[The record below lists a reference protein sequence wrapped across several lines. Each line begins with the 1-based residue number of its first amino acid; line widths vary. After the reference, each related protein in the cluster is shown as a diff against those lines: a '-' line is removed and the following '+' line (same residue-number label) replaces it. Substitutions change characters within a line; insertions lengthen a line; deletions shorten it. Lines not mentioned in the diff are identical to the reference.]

1 MERGKRIMAD
11 SFKLKIDVK
20 PSMFHGKTVR
30 KAIGQ
35 SLWYKIRDRL
45 LEEDTP
51 QCSICGFV
59 PKQDETCKIH
69 IHEQEEYDFDH
80 IVVKLIGLNLIC
92 ANCHAFHHFGFTQ
105 IYSSKEKMQQLIEH
119 FIKVNGCSINEF
131 EEYKR
136 SLSFKRLPTILDLYP
151 KKNNTVSK
159 LSLEDMLSGS
169 YTVKFAIVGDIPL
182 KSEVIEKLNKKGL
195 YFQYN

>member
-20 PSMFHGKTVR
+20 PSLFHGKTVR

-35 SLWYKIRDRL
+35 SLWYKIRDWL

-51 QCSICGFV
+51 QCSICGFI
-59 PKQDETCKIH
+59 PKQDETNKIH
-69 IHEQEEYDFDH
+69 IHEQEEYDFDN
-80 IVVKLIGLNLIC
+80 IVVKLTGLNLIC
-92 ANCHAFHHFGFTQ
+92 ANCHAFNHFGFTQ
-105 IYSSKEKMQQLIEH
+105 IYSSKEKMQQLSEH

-136 SLSFKRLPTILDLYP
+136 SLSFIRLPTNLDLCS
-151 KKNNTVSK
+151 KNNTVNK

>member
-1 MERGKRIMAD
+1 MEKYKH
-11 SFKLKIDVK
+11 FKLKIEAK
-20 PSMFHGKTVR
+20 PSIFHGKTVR
-30 KAIGQ
+30 KTIGQ
-35 SLWYKIRDRL
+35 SLWYKIRAQL
-45 LEEDTP
+45 LKRDTP
-51 QCSICGFV
+51 QCSICGFI
-59 PKQDETCKIH
+59 PESDETNKIH
-69 IHEQEEYDFDH
+69 IHEQEEYDFEN

-131 EEYKR
+131 KEYKR
-136 SLSFKRLPTILDLYP
+136 SLSFKRLPTNLDLSP
-151 KKNNTVSK
+151 KNNTVNK
-159 LSLEDMLSGS
+159 LSLQDMLTGN

-195 YFQYN
+195 YFENN

>member
-1 MERGKRIMAD
+1 MDEFAH
-11 SFKLKIDVK
+11 FKLKIDAK

-45 LEEDTP
+45 LKEETP
-51 QCSICGFV
+51 QCSICRFI
-59 PKQDETCKIH
+59 PEQNETNKIH
-69 IHEQEEYDFDH
+69 IHEQEEYDFEN
-80 IVVKLIGLNLIC
+80 IVVKLTGLKLIC

-131 EEYKR
+131 KEYKR
-136 SLSFKRLPTILDLYP
+136 SLVFKRLPANLDSSA
-151 KKNNTVSK
+151 KRNKVSK
-159 LSLEDMLSGS
+159 LSLQDMLKGN
-169 YTVKFAIVGDIPL
+169 YNVKFAIVGDIPL

-195 YFQYN
+195 YFQSN